1 MAETPRNEESDAVD
15 QEIIAWGKQ
24 REIERDRR
32 FAELKTTWD
41 AMMAKAVEGTAK
53 NRDEVLA
60 WCRQRIYIP
69 RDEPIQSGWVA
80 IGALKRHFARH
91 DERILAQMDA
101 TLRAIAEWFLC
112 QPDKH

>member
-15 QEIIAWGKQ
+15 QEIIAWGKRRQ
-24 REIERDRR
+24 IERERR

-41 AMMAKAVEGTAK
+41 AMMDRAVEGTAK

-60 WCRQRIYIP
+60 WCRQRIDIP
-69 RDEPIQSGWVA
+69 PDEPIATGWVT
-80 IGALKRHFARH
+80 IGALKRHFTRH

-101 TLRAIAEWFLC
+101 TLRATAEYFLC